1 MAEDVTDALERQRAF
16 VAQASHQLRNPLT
29 ALRLRV
35 EELGGFIADP
45 TGTDE
50 HRLAVEETDRLR
62 RILDG
67 LLALAQAER
76 GRHRTEAVD
85 AGKTVDDRVAGWQPP
100 AERGGVTLRR
110 EGTGRALGYAV
121 PPPGRP

>member
-45 TGTDE
+45 AGTDE
-50 HRLAVEETDRLR
+50 HRLAGEETDRLR

-76 GRHRTEAVD
+76 GQHRTEAVD
-85 AGKTVDDRVAGWQPP
+85 AGETGGDRGAGW
-100 AERGGVTLRR
+100 AALADKRGVTLRR
-110 EGTGRALGYAV
+110 EGHRNADVY
-121 PPPGRP
+121 